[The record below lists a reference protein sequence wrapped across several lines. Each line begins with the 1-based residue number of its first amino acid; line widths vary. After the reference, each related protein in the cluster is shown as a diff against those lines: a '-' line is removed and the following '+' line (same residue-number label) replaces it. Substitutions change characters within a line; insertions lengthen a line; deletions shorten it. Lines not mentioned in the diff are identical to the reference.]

1 MARLLMR
8 HEDALSVLQQSTT
21 WVLFQ
26 PRTILPNLYNAAQAW
41 YDLKQNTPESLALP
55 MRTILWQKLMSI
67 LAQRAQKVL
76 DDQEAQSQA
85 VDLDLYDPNHGFKYQ
100 KWDNKEG
107 TMKAIPGKD
116 PLPPPSQA
124 NRGDRQGDVGA
135 EYPSPAPQSVP
146 CPEAAAGADGGS
158 HGHLAP
164 GSRVA
169 RRGHSQVLGAPSAAL
184 PQLSPADAGVHPPS
198 GSPPTVSTGPAAAI
212 PPQLPEHSASE
223 TAAGL
228 LALLPRL
235 QLLNPS
241 NYCYSHACL
250 LAYLWLVG
258 TSPLPH
264 HQVLGREPIRSF
276 LKQAQSRPRIHL
288 WSLLPWRQAMRAWRN
303 PARQQ
308 DAADYLLHLHQVLN
322 APCFQGLWQ
331 SYDDSRHL
339 RDEGGVC
346 PLILSGIHDD
356 SAESLPLTTVQAH
369 VQRWHNQHHKH
380 ALIAGTDVVALQL
393 SRFSN
398 ARGIATKLHHR
409 IKAEPDILLPQWTS
423 TGILWRT
430 YQLQAMIQHI
440 GDRATT
446 GHYRAALQP
455 VSSSSPQTDSWFHT
469 DDNQEAQ
476 RVHIS
481 ALETTSYIL
490 FYTVRW
496 TEDIAA
502 HSGP

>member
-1 MARLLMR
+1 MPSRCSR
-8 HEDALSVLQQSTT
+8 
-21 WVLFQ
+21 VLFLTTQQ
-26 PRTILPNLYNAAQAW
+26 PRTIIPELYSAAQAW
-41 YDLKQNTPESLALP
+41 YDLKQNNTESLALP
-55 MRTILWQKLMSI
+55 MRTILWQKLMSM

-76 DDQEAQSQA
+76 DDQEAQAQA
-85 VDLDLYDPNHGFKYQ
+85 EDLDLYDPNHGFKYQ

-107 TMKAIPGKD
+107 IMKPIPGKD
-116 PLPPPSQA
+116 PLQA
-124 NRGDRQGDVGA
+124 DRGDSQGAIGA
-135 EYPSPAPQSVP
+135 EHPASAPQPLP
-146 CPEAAAGADGGS
+146 CHEAAAGADGRS

-164 GSRVA
+164 GGRLA
-169 RRGHSQVLGAPSAAL
+169 RRGHGPVLGAPSAAL
-184 PQLSPADAGVHPPS
+184 PQFGSADVGVHTS
-198 GSPPTVSTGPAAAI
+198 TGSPPTVGTGPAAAVS
-212 PPQLPEHSASE
+212 PQLPEHPAPE

-235 QLLNPS
+235 KLSNSS

-258 TSPLPH
+258 RSPMPD
-264 HQVLGREPIRSF
+264 QVLGREPIRSF
-276 LKQAQSRPRIHL
+276 LKQAQNRPQIYL
-288 WSLLPWRQAMRAWRN
+288 WSLLPWRQAMRTWRN

-308 DAADYLLHLHQVLN
+308 DAADYLLHLHHVLN

-331 SYDDSRHL
+331 SFDDSRHL

-346 PLILSGIHDD
+346 PLILSGIHDASD
-356 SAESLPLTTVQAH
+356 VSLPLTTVQEH
-369 VQRWHNQHHKH
+369 VQRWHNQRHKH

-398 ARGIATKLHHR
+398 ARGIAIKLHHR

-440 GDRATT
+440 GDFATT

-455 VSSSSPQTDSWFHT
+455 APSSSPPDDSWFHT

-476 RVHIS
+476 RVHIA

-490 FYTVRW
+490 FYKVRW
-496 TEDIAA
+496 AEHATA